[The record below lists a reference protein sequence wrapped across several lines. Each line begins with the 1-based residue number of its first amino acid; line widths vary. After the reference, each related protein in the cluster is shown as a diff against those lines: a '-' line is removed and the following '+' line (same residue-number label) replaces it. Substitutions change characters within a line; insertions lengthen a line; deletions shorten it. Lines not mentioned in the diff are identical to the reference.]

1 MAKRAIASAPGKTI
15 LFGEHF
21 VVYGSPSI
29 VMAISRRVYVA
40 VEKYEAEEVIVE
52 SDLGYTGL
60 FTGDIY
66 KPLIG
71 GLDGEFILKP
81 IYIAAIKT
89 LKFLSINSG
98 LKISINSE
106 IPIASGLGSS
116 ASTFVATIAA
126 TAHLFGYSLNYRE
139 LFNLSLEAEE
149 YVHGTPSGVDQT
161 IAING
166 GLVEYNRFSGFEKIK
181 SSVDIPLIIGNTGI
195 LRSTGKLV
203 AKVRKFAEENPNTME
218 SLLLQIGEIVGE
230 AKNLLVKG
238 DLEGLGILMDRNQEL
253 LRIIGVSHEKLEEL
267 ILTAKRAGAL
277 GAKLTGAGGGGCMI
291 ALVTDKVRSSVAK
304 AIEDAGGKS
313 LPANISI
320 SGVEVKL
327 YNN

>member
-230 AKNLLVKG
+230 AKN
-238 DLEGLGILMDRNQEL
+238 
-253 LRIIGVSHEKLEEL
+253 
-267 ILTAKRAGAL
+267 
-277 GAKLTGAGGGGCMI
+277 
-291 ALVTDKVRSSVAK
+291 
-304 AIEDAGGKS
+304 
-313 LPANISI
+313 
-320 SGVEVKL
+320 
-327 YNN
+327 

>member
-21 VVYGSPSI
+21 VVYGSSSI

-71 GLDGEFILKP
+71 GLDGESILKP

-238 DLEGLGILMDRNQEL
+238 DLEGLGLLMDRNQEL

-291 ALVTDKVRSSVAK
+291 ALVTDKVRSSVAR